1 MSVTLKAQKREGT
14 GKGVA
19 RKLRQSGRV
28 PAVLYGRELGTM
40 HLSLDTHEAENL
52 FHSISTEN
60 TIVGLKVEG
69 VGEEFQT
76 LVREIQSHPS
86 RSTLTHVDFLR
97 IQAGVAVDVE
107 VPLRLIGDPVGVRNS
122 GGVLEQVL
130 NELPVKC
137 IPSKIPELIEVDV
150 SELDI
155 NESLHVYDLQLGEEV
170 AITIDEGRT
179 ICAVAI
185 PKVVEETVVEDG
197 ELLEGDEISDE
208 EGAPTEEVSAV
219 AEGASG
225 DPDGDGD

>member
-1 MSVTLKAQKREGT
+1 MTITLKAQKREGT

-19 RKLRQSGRV
+19 RKLRQEGRV

-69 VGEEFQT
+69 VGELFQT
-76 LVREIQSHPS
+76 LVREIQSHPFKS
-86 RSTLTHVDFLR
+86 SLIHVDFLR

-107 VPLRLIGDPVGVRNS
+107 VPLHLIGDPIGVKNS

-137 IPSKIPELIEVDV
+137 IPSKIPKLIEVDV

-155 NESLHVYDLQLGEEV
+155 NQSLHVYDLELEEGIN
-170 AITIDEGRT
+170 ITVDEGRT

-185 PKVVEETVVEDG
+185 PKVVEEAVVEED
-197 ELLEGDEISDE
+197 ELLEGDEGEIPDE
-208 EGAPTEEVSAV
+208 EALPSDTAVEESP
-219 AEGASG
+219 EDS
-225 DPDGDGD
+225 DGDGD

>member
-1 MSVTLKAQKREGT
+1 MTITLKALKREGT

-19 RKLRQSGRV
+19 RKLRQEGRV

-60 TIVGLKVEG
+60 TIVDLKVEG
-69 VGEEFQT
+69 VGELFQT
-76 LVREIQSHPS
+76 LVREIQSHPFKS
-86 RSTLTHVDFLR
+86 SLIHVDFLR

-107 VPLRLIGDPVGVRNS
+107 VPLHLIGDPIGVKNS

-137 IPSKIPELIEVDV
+137 IPSKIPEFIEVDV

-155 NESLHVYDLQLGEEV
+155 NDSLHVYDLELEEGIN
-170 AITIDEGRT
+170 ITVDEERT

-185 PKVVEETVVEDG
+185 PKVVEEAVVEED
-197 ELLEGDEISDE
+197 ELLEGDEGEIPDE
-208 EGAPTEEVSAV
+208 EALPSDTAVEESP
-219 AEGASG
+219 EDS
-225 DPDGDGD
+225 DGDGD

>member
-1 MSVTLKAQKREGT
+1 MTITLKAQKREGT

-19 RKLRQSGRV
+19 RKLRQEGRV

-69 VGEEFQT
+69 VGELFQT
-76 LVREIQSHPS
+76 LVREIQSHPFKS
-86 RSTLTHVDFLR
+86 SLIHVDFLR

-107 VPLRLIGDPVGVRNS
+107 VPLRLIGDPIGVKNS

-137 IPSKIPELIEVDV
+137 IPSKIPEFIEVDV

-155 NESLHVYDLQLGEEV
+155 NDSLHVYDLELEEGIN
-170 AITIDEGRT
+170 ITVDEERT

-185 PKVVEETVVEDG
+185 PKVVEEAVVEED
-197 ELLEGDEISDE
+197 ELLEGDEGEIPDE
-208 EGAPTEEVSAV
+208 EALPSDTAVEESP
-219 AEGASG
+219 EDS
-225 DPDGDGD
+225 DGDSD

>member
-1 MSVTLKAQKREGT
+1 MTITLKAQKREGT

-19 RKLRQSGRV
+19 RKLRQEGRV

-69 VGEEFQT
+69 VGELFQT
-76 LVREIQSHPS
+76 LVREIQSHPFKDS
-86 RSTLTHVDFLR
+86 LIHVDFLR

-107 VPLRLIGDPVGVRNS
+107 VPLRLIGDPIGVKNS

-137 IPSKIPELIEVDV
+137 IPSKIPEFIEVDV

-155 NESLHVYDLQLGEEV
+155 NDSLHVYDLELEEGIN
-170 AITIDEGRT
+170 ITVDEERT

-185 PKVVEETVVEDG
+185 PKVVEEAVVEED
-197 ELLEGDEISDE
+197 ELLEGDEGEIPDE
-208 EGAPTEEVSAV
+208 EALPSDTAVEESP
-219 AEGASG
+219 EDS
-225 DPDGDGD
+225 DGDRD

>member
-1 MSVTLKAQKREGT
+1 MTTMLKAQKREGT

-19 RKLRQSGRV
+19 RKLRQEGRV

-40 HLSLDTHEAENL
+40 HLSLDIHEAENL
-52 FHSISTEN
+52 FYSISTEN

-69 VGEEFQT
+69 VGEPFQT
-76 LVREIQSHPS
+76 LVREIQSHPFKS
-86 RSTLTHVDFLR
+86 SLIHVDFLR

-107 VPLRLIGDPVGVRNS
+107 VPLRLIGDPVGVKNS

-155 NESLHVYDLQLGEEV
+155 NDSLHVYDLELDED
-170 AITIDEGRT
+170 ITITVDEGRT

-185 PKVVEETVVEDG
+185 PKVVEEAVVEED
-197 ELLEGDEISDE
+197 ELLEGEI
-208 EGAPTEEVSAV
+208 
-219 AEGASG
+219 
-225 DPDGDGD
+225 PDGEALSSEDDTAAVEESPEDSDGGGD

>member
-1 MSVTLKAQKREGT
+1 MTITLKAQKREGT

-19 RKLRQSGRV
+19 RKLRQEGRV

-69 VGEEFQT
+69 VGELFQT
-76 LVREIQSHPS
+76 LVREIQSHPFKS
-86 RSTLTHVDFLR
+86 SLIHVDFLR

-107 VPLRLIGDPVGVRNS
+107 VPLHLIGDPIGVKNS

-137 IPSKIPELIEVDV
+137 IPSKIPEFIEVDV

-155 NESLHVYDLQLGEEV
+155 NDSLHVYDLELEEGIN
-170 AITIDEGRT
+170 ITVDEERT

-185 PKVVEETVVEDG
+185 PKVVEEAVVEED
-197 ELLEGDEISDE
+197 ELLEGDEGEIPDE
-208 EGAPTEEVSAV
+208 EALPSDTAVEESP
-219 AEGASG
+219 EDS
-225 DPDGDGD
+225 DGDGD

>member
-1 MSVTLKAQKREGT
+1 MTITLKAQKREVT

-19 RKLRQSGRV
+19 RKLRQEGRV

-69 VGEEFQT
+69 VGEPFQT
-76 LVREIQSHPS
+76 LVREIQSHPFKS
-86 RSTLTHVDFLR
+86 SLIHVDFLR

-107 VPLRLIGDPVGVRNS
+107 VPLHLIGDPIGVKNS

-155 NESLHVYDLQLGEEV
+155 NESLHVYDLELEEGIN
-170 AITIDEGRT
+170 ITVDEGRT

-185 PKVVEETVVEDG
+185 PKVVEEAVVEED
-197 ELLEGDEISDE
+197 ELLEGEIPDEDE
-208 EGAPTEEVSAV
+208 EALPSDTAVEESP
-219 AEGASG
+219 EDS
-225 DPDGDGD
+225 DGDGD

>member
-1 MSVTLKAQKREGT
+1 MTITLKAQKREGT

-19 RKLRQSGRV
+19 RKLRQEGRV

-69 VGEEFQT
+69 VGEPFQT
-76 LVREIQSHPS
+76 LVREIQSHPFKS
-86 RSTLTHVDFLR
+86 SLIHVDFLR

-107 VPLRLIGDPVGVRNS
+107 VPLRLIGDPIGVKNS

-137 IPSKIPELIEVDV
+137 IPSKIPEFIEVDV

-155 NESLHVYDLQLGEEV
+155 NDSLHVYDLELEEGIN
-170 AITIDEGRT
+170 ITVDEERT

-185 PKVVEETVVEDG
+185 PKVVEEAVVEED
-197 ELLEGDEISDE
+197 ELLEGDEGEIPDE
-208 EGAPTEEVSAV
+208 EALPSDTAVEESP
-219 AEGASG
+219 EDS
-225 DPDGDGD
+225 DGDGD

>member
-1 MSVTLKAQKREGT
+1 M
-14 GKGVA
+14 
-19 RKLRQSGRV
+19 
-28 PAVLYGRELGTM
+28 
-40 HLSLDTHEAENL
+40 
-52 FHSISTEN
+52 
-60 TIVGLKVEG
+60 
-69 VGEEFQT
+69 
-76 LVREIQSHPS
+76 
-86 RSTLTHVDFLR
+86 
-97 IQAGVAVDVE
+97 
-107 VPLRLIGDPVGVRNS
+107 RNS

-185 PKVVEETVVEDG
+185 PEVVEETVVEDG

>member
-1 MSVTLKAQKREGT
+1 MTITLKAQKREGT

-19 RKLRQSGRV
+19 RKLRQEGRI

-69 VGEEFQT
+69 VGELFQT
-76 LVREIQSHPS
+76 LVREIQSHPFKS
-86 RSTLTHVDFLR
+86 SLIHVDFLR

-107 VPLRLIGDPVGVRNS
+107 VPLRLVGDPIGVKNS
-122 GGVLEQVL
+122 GGVLEQVM

-155 NESLHVYDLQLGEEV
+155 NESLHVY
-170 AITIDEGRT
+170 
-179 ICAVAI
+179 
-185 PKVVEETVVEDG
+185 
-197 ELLEGDEISDE
+197 
-208 EGAPTEEVSAV
+208 
-219 AEGASG
+219 
-225 DPDGDGD
+225 

>member
-1 MSVTLKAQKREGT
+1 MTITLKAQKREGT

-19 RKLRQSGRV
+19 RKLRQEGRV

-40 HLSLDTHEAENL
+40 HLSLDTHEAESL

-69 VGEEFQT
+69 VGELFQT
-76 LVREIQSHPS
+76 LVREIQSHPFKS
-86 RSTLTHVDFLR
+86 SLIHVDFLR

-107 VPLRLIGDPVGVRNS
+107 VPLRLIGDPIGVKNS

-155 NESLHVYDLQLGEEV
+155 NDSLHVYDLELEEGIN
-170 AITIDEGRT
+170 ITVDEGRT

-185 PKVVEETVVEDG
+185 PKVVEEAVVEED
-197 ELLEGDEISDE
+197 ELLEGDEGEIPDE
-208 EGAPTEEVSAV
+208 EALPSDTAVEESP
-219 AEGASG
+219 EDS
-225 DPDGDGD
+225 DGDRD

>member
-1 MSVTLKAQKREGT
+1 MTITLKAQKREGT

-19 RKLRQSGRV
+19 RKLRQEGRV

-40 HLSLDTHEAENL
+40 HLSLDTLEAENL
-52 FHSISTEN
+52 FYSISTEN

-69 VGEEFQT
+69 VGELFQT
-76 LVREIQSHPS
+76 LVREIQSHPFKS
-86 RSTLTHVDFLR
+86 SLIHVDFLR

-107 VPLRLIGDPVGVRNS
+107 VPLRLIGDPIGVKNS

-137 IPSKIPELIEVDV
+137 IPSKIPKLIEVDV

-155 NESLHVYDLQLGEEV
+155 NESLHVYDLELEEGID
-170 AITIDEGRT
+170 ITVDEERT

-185 PKVVEETVVEDG
+185 PKVVEEAVVEED
-197 ELLEGDEISDE
+197 ELLEGDEGEIPDE
-208 EGAPTEEVSAV
+208 EALPSDTAVEESP
-219 AEGASG
+219 EDS
-225 DPDGDGD
+225 DGDRD

>member
-1 MSVTLKAQKREGT
+1 MTITLKAQKREGT

-19 RKLRQSGRV
+19 RKLRQEGRV

-69 VGEEFQT
+69 VGELFQT
-76 LVREIQSHPS
+76 LVREIQSHPFKS
-86 RSTLTHVDFLR
+86 SLIHVDFLR

-107 VPLRLIGDPVGVRNS
+107 VPLRLIGDPIGVKNS

-137 IPSKIPELIEVDV
+137 IPSKIPEFIEVDV

-155 NESLHVYDLQLGEEV
+155 NDSLHVYDLELEEGIN
-170 AITIDEGRT
+170 ITVDEERT

-185 PKVVEETVVEDG
+185 PKVVEEAVVEED
-197 ELLEGDEISDE
+197 ELLEGDEGEIPDE
-208 EGAPTEEVSAV
+208 EALPSDTAVEEAPEDS
-219 AEGASG
+219 
-225 DPDGDGD
+225 DGDRD

>member
-1 MSVTLKAQKREGT
+1 MTITLKAQKREGT

-19 RKLRQSGRV
+19 RKLRQEGRI

-69 VGEEFQT
+69 VGELFQT
-76 LVREIQSHPS
+76 LVREIQSHPFKS
-86 RSTLTHVDFLR
+86 SLIHVDFLR

-107 VPLRLIGDPVGVRNS
+107 VPLRLVGDPIGVKNS
-122 GGVLEQVL
+122 GGVLEQVM

-137 IPSKIPELIEVDV
+137 IPSKIPEL
-150 SELDI
+150 
-155 NESLHVYDLQLGEEV
+155 NESLHVYDLELEEGIN
-170 AITIDEGRT
+170 ITVDEGRT

-185 PKVVEETVVEDG
+185 PKVVEEAVVEED
-197 ELLEGDEISDE
+197 ELLEGEI
-208 EGAPTEEVSAV
+208 
-219 AEGASG
+219 
-225 DPDGDGD
+225 PDGEGLPSDTAVEESPEDSDGGGD

>member
-1 MSVTLKAQKREGT
+1 MTITLKAQKREGT

-19 RKLRQSGRV
+19 RKLRQEGRV

-69 VGEEFQT
+69 VGELFQT
-76 LVREIQSHPS
+76 LVREIQSHPFKS
-86 RSTLTHVDFLR
+86 SLIHVDFLR

-107 VPLRLIGDPVGVRNS
+107 VPLRLIGDPIGVKNS

-137 IPSKIPELIEVDV
+137 IPSKIPEFIEVDV

-155 NESLHVYDLQLGEEV
+155 NDSLHVYDLELEEGIN
-170 AITIDEGRT
+170 ITVDEART

-185 PKVVEETVVEDG
+185 PKVVEEAVVEED
-197 ELLEGDEISDE
+197 ELLEGDEGEIPDE
-208 EGAPTEEVSAV
+208 EALPSDTAVEESP
-219 AEGASG
+219 EDS
-225 DPDGDGD
+225 DGDRD

>member
-1 MSVTLKAQKREGT
+1 MTITLKAQKREGR

-19 RKLRQSGRV
+19 RKLRQEGRV

-40 HLSLDTHEAENL
+40 HLSLNAHEAETL

-60 TIVGLKVEG
+60 T
-69 VGEEFQT
+69 
-76 LVREIQSHPS
+76 LVREIQSHPFKS
-86 RSTLTHVDFLR
+86 FLIHVDFLR

-107 VPLRLIGDPVGVRNS
+107 VPLRLIGDPIGVKNS
-122 GGVLEQVL
+122 AGVLEQVL

-155 NESLHVYDLQLGEEV
+155 NDSLHVYDLELEEGIN
-170 AITIDEGRT
+170 ITIDEGQT

-185 PKVVEETVVEDG
+185 PKVVEEAVVEED
-197 ELLEGDEISDE
+197 ELFEGDEIPDE
-208 EGAPTEEVSAV
+208 EALP
-219 AEGASG
+219 SG
-225 DPDGDGD
+225 DADTAVE

>member
-1 MSVTLKAQKREGT
+1 MSVTLKAKKREGT

-28 PAVLYGRELGTM
+28 PAVLYGRELETM

-52 FHSISTEN
+52 FYSISTEN
-60 TIVGLKVEG
+60 TIVALKVEG
-69 VGEEFQT
+69 VGEECQP
-76 LVREIQSHPS
+76 LVREIQSHPFKA
-86 RSTLTHVDFLR
+86 TLTHVDFLR

-107 VPLRLIGDPVGVRNS
+107 VPLKLIGDPVGVRNS

-185 PKVVEETVVEDG
+185 PKVVEETVVEED

-208 EGAPTEEVSAV
+208 EAASSEEASTV
-219 AEGASG
+219 AEGAPDDS
-225 DPDGDGD
+225 DGDGG

>member
-1 MSVTLKAQKREGT
+1 MTITLKAQKREGT

-19 RKLRQSGRV
+19 RKLRQEGRV

-69 VGEEFQT
+69 VGELFQT
-76 LVREIQSHPS
+76 LVREIQSHPFKS
-86 RSTLTHVDFLR
+86 SLIHVDFLR

-107 VPLRLIGDPVGVRNS
+107 VPLRLIGDPIGVKNS

-137 IPSKIPELIEVDV
+137 IPSKIPEFIEVDV

-155 NESLHVYDLQLGEEV
+155 NDSLHVYDLELEEGIN
-170 AITIDEGRT
+170 ITVDEERT

-185 PKVVEETVVEDG
+185 PKVVEEAVVEED
-197 ELLEGDEISDE
+197 ELLEGDEGEIPDE
-208 EGAPTEEVSAV
+208 EALPSDTAVEESP
-219 AEGASG
+219 EDS
-225 DPDGDGD
+225 DGDRD

>member
-1 MSVTLKAQKREGT
+1 MTITLKAQKREGT

-19 RKLRQSGRV
+19 RKLRQEGRV

-40 HLSLDTHEAENL
+40 HLSLDTHEVENL

-69 VGEEFQT
+69 VGELFQT
-76 LVREIQSHPS
+76 LVREIQSHPFKS
-86 RSTLTHVDFLR
+86 SLIHVDFLR

-107 VPLRLIGDPVGVRNS
+107 VPLRLIGDPIGVKNS

-137 IPSKIPELIEVDV
+137 IPSKIPEFIEVDV

-155 NESLHVYDLQLGEEV
+155 NDSLHVYDLELEEGIN
-170 AITIDEGRT
+170 ITVDEERT

-185 PKVVEETVVEDG
+185 PKVVEEAVVEED
-197 ELLEGDEISDE
+197 ELLEGDEGEIPDE
-208 EGAPTEEVSAV
+208 EALPSDTAVEESP
-219 AEGASG
+219 EDS
-225 DPDGDGD
+225 DGDSD

>member
-1 MSVTLKAQKREGT
+1 MTITLKALKREGT

-19 RKLRQSGRV
+19 RKLRQEGRV

-60 TIVGLKVEG
+60 TIVDLKVEG
-69 VGEEFQT
+69 VGELFQT
-76 LVREIQSHPS
+76 LVREIQSHPFKS
-86 RSTLTHVDFLR
+86 SLIHVDFLR

-107 VPLRLIGDPVGVRNS
+107 VPLRLIGDPVGVKNS

-155 NESLHVYDLQLGEEV
+155 NDSLHVYDLELDED
-170 AITIDEGRT
+170 ITITVDEGRT

-185 PKVVEETVVEDG
+185 PKVVEEAVVEED
-197 ELLEGDEISDE
+197 ELLEGEIPDE
-208 EGAPTEEVSAV
+208 EALPSEDGTAAVEESPEVSD
-219 AEGASG
+219 GGG
-225 DPDGDGD
+225 D

>member
-1 MSVTLKAQKREGT
+1 MTITLKALKREGT

-19 RKLRQSGRV
+19 RKLRQEGRV

-60 TIVGLKVEG
+60 TIVDLKVEG
-69 VGEEFQT
+69 VGELFQT
-76 LVREIQSHPS
+76 LVREIQSHPFKS
-86 RSTLTHVDFLR
+86 SLIHVDFLR

-107 VPLRLIGDPVGVRNS
+107 VPLRLIGDPVGVKNS

-155 NESLHVYDLQLGEEV
+155 NDSLHVYDLELDED
-170 AITIDEGRT
+170 ITITVDEGRT

-185 PKVVEETVVEDG
+185 PKVVEEAVVEED
-197 ELLEGDEISDE
+197 ELLEGEI
-208 EGAPTEEVSAV
+208 
-219 AEGASG
+219 
-225 DPDGDGD
+225 PDGEALPSEDGTAAVEESPEDSDGGGD

>member
-1 MSVTLKAQKREGT
+1 MTITLKAQKREGT

-19 RKLRQSGRV
+19 RKLRQEGRV

-69 VGEEFQT
+69 VGEPFQT
-76 LVREIQSHPS
+76 LVREIQSHPFKS
-86 RSTLTHVDFLR
+86 SLIHVDFLR

-107 VPLRLIGDPVGVRNS
+107 VPLHLIGDPIGVKNS

-155 NESLHVYDLQLGEEV
+155 NESLHVYDLELEEGIN
-170 AITIDEGRT
+170 ITVDEGRT

-185 PKVVEETVVEDG
+185 PKVVEEAVVEED
-197 ELLEGDEISDE
+197 ELLEGDEGEIPDE
-208 EGAPTEEVSAV
+208 EALPSDTAVEESP
-219 AEGASG
+219 EDS
-225 DPDGDGD
+225 DGDGD

>member
-1 MSVTLKAQKREGT
+1 MTITLKAQKREGT

-19 RKLRQSGRV
+19 RKLRQEGRV

-69 VGEEFQT
+69 VGELFQT
-76 LVREIQSHPS
+76 LVREIQSHPFKS
-86 RSTLTHVDFLR
+86 SLIHVDFLR

-107 VPLRLIGDPVGVRNS
+107 VPLRLIGDPIGVKNS

-155 NESLHVYDLQLGEEV
+155 NDSLHVYDLELEEGIN
-170 AITIDEGRT
+170 ITVDEERT

-185 PKVVEETVVEDG
+185 PKVVEEAVVEED
-197 ELLEGDEISDE
+197 ELLEGDEGEIPDE
-208 EGAPTEEVSAV
+208 EALPSDTAVEESP
-219 AEGASG
+219 EDS
-225 DPDGDGD
+225 DGDRD

>member
-1 MSVTLKAQKREGT
+1 MTITLKALKREGT

-19 RKLRQSGRV
+19 RKLRQEGRV

-60 TIVGLKVEG
+60 TIVDLKVEG
-69 VGEEFQT
+69 VGELFQT
-76 LVREIQSHPS
+76 LVREIQSHPFKS
-86 RSTLTHVDFLR
+86 SLIHVDFLR

-107 VPLRLIGDPVGVRNS
+107 VPLRLIGDPVGVKNS

-155 NESLHVYDLQLGEEV
+155 NDSLHVYDLELDEGIK
-170 AITIDEGRT
+170 ITVDEGRT

-185 PKVVEETVVEDG
+185 PKVVEEAVVEED
-197 ELLEGDEISDE
+197 ELLEGEIPDE
-208 EGAPTEEVSAV
+208 EALPSEDDTAAVEESPEDSDV
-219 AEGASG
+219 GG
-225 DPDGDGD
+225 D

>member
-1 MSVTLKAQKREGT
+1 MTITLKAQKREGT

-19 RKLRQSGRV
+19 RKLRQEGRV

-69 VGEEFQT
+69 VGEPFQT
-76 LVREIQSHPS
+76 LVREIQSHPFKS
-86 RSTLTHVDFLR
+86 SLIHVDFLR

-107 VPLRLIGDPVGVRNS
+107 VPLHLIGDPIGVKNS

-137 IPSKIPELIEVDV
+137 IPSKIPEFIEVDV

-155 NESLHVYDLQLGEEV
+155 NDSLHVYDLELEEGIN
-170 AITIDEGRT
+170 ITVDEERT

-185 PKVVEETVVEDG
+185 PKVVEEAVVEED
-197 ELLEGDEISDE
+197 ELLEGDEGEIPDE
-208 EGAPTEEVSAV
+208 EALPSDTAVEESP
-219 AEGASG
+219 EDS
-225 DPDGDGD
+225 DGDGD

>member
-1 MSVTLKAQKREGT
+1 MTITLKAQKREGT

-19 RKLRQSGRV
+19 RKLRQEGRV

-69 VGEEFQT
+69 VGELFQT
-76 LVREIQSHPS
+76 LVREIQSHPFKS
-86 RSTLTHVDFLR
+86 SLIHVDFLR

-107 VPLRLIGDPVGVRNS
+107 VPLRLIGDPIGVKNS

-137 IPSKIPELIEVDV
+137 IPSKIPEFIEVDV

-155 NESLHVYDLQLGEEV
+155 NDSLHVYDLELEEGID
-170 AITIDEGRT
+170 ITVDEERT

-185 PKVVEETVVEDG
+185 PKVVEEAVVEED
-197 ELLEGDEISDE
+197 ELLEGDEGEIPDE
-208 EGAPTEEVSAV
+208 EALPSDTAVEESP
-219 AEGASG
+219 EDS
-225 DPDGDGD
+225 DGDRD

>member
-1 MSVTLKAQKREGT
+1 MTITLKAQKREGT

-19 RKLRQSGRV
+19 RKLRQEGRV

-69 VGEEFQT
+69 VGEPFQT
-76 LVREIQSHPS
+76 LVREIQSHPFKS
-86 RSTLTHVDFLR
+86 SLIHVDFLR

-107 VPLRLIGDPVGVRNS
+107 VPLHLIGDPIGVKNS

-137 IPSKIPELIEVDV
+137 IPSKIPKLIEVDV

-155 NESLHVYDLQLGEEV
+155 NDSLHVYDLELEEGIN
-170 AITIDEGRT
+170 ITVDEGRT

-185 PKVVEETVVEDG
+185 PKVVEEAVVEED
-197 ELLEGDEISDE
+197 ELLEGDEGEIPDE
-208 EGAPTEEVSAV
+208 EALPSDTAVEESP
-219 AEGASG
+219 EDS
-225 DPDGDGD
+225 DGDRD

>member
-1 MSVTLKAQKREGT
+1 MTITLKALKREGT

-19 RKLRQSGRV
+19 RKLRQEGRV

-69 VGEEFQT
+69 VGELFQT
-76 LVREIQSHPS
+76 LVREIQSHPFKS
-86 RSTLTHVDFLR
+86 SLIHVDFLR

-107 VPLRLIGDPVGVRNS
+107 VPLRLIGDPVGVKNS

-155 NESLHVYDLQLGEEV
+155 NDSLHVYDLELDEGIN
-170 AITIDEGRT
+170 ITVDEGRT

-185 PKVVEETVVEDG
+185 PKVVEEAVVEED
-197 ELLEGDEISDE
+197 ELLEGEIPDE
-208 EGAPTEEVSAV
+208 EALSSEDDTAAVEESP
-219 AEGASG
+219 EDSDGGG
-225 DPDGDGD
+225 D